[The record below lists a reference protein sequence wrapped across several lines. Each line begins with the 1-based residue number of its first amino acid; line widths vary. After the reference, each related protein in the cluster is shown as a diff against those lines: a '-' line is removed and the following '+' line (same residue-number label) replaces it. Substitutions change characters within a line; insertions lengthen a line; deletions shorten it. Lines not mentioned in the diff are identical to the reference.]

1 MANFNVEQQKIIY
14 NAVRYYQ
21 INRVTL
27 DSKLY
32 KDCDAIL
39 NELFP
44 NVIQHV
50 PVDQEAPANTTKPGT
65 TV

>member
-1 MANFNVEQQKIIY
+1 MANFNVEQKKIIY

-21 INRVTL
+21 INKVIL
-27 DSKLY
+27 DSTQY
-32 KDCDAIL
+32 KECDTIL

-44 NVIQHV
+44 TVIGGV
-50 PVDQEAPANTTKPGT
+50 PVDQEAPTNDTKPGS